1 MLKFFPTAEGFY
13 DFENNE
19 YIYQYKD
26 HLGNVRLSYKDD
38 GNKNPIVTDSN
49 DFYPFGMNFIRN
61 EEENAVFGAGSYVNY
76 KYNRKELQETRMYD
90 YGARFY
96 MPDIGRWGV
105 VDPLAELYTSHSPY
119 FYGNN
124 NPVRFIDPDGR
135 FTVDN
140 LQGGYSSGGAVAG
153 FMSGFGVDMSAYM
166 PSFYSGSEGEM
177 YRNPSLAEVSEASSG
192 SGSGSGGANITLL
205 ASFWETIAA
214 IQNLDLGAGLENG
227 RPGDPETKKPTYN
240 KKITV
245 RFKVDQGATLFIE
258 EDNKKFFNIDIYTIK
273 GTITLDNG
281 VLTISAVGASSA
293 ALVNAYFSG
302 TATITGSTA
311 YGLSSFNVNLPL
323 NRDYGPTVIQS
334 GYQQIGT
341 TTYELPKGTTNV
353 NVSIKAGYIFNIP
366 GKGFG
371 TPFPPNTN
379 YNYHFGNG
387 LNINQYPLFK

>member
-1 MLKFFPTAEGFY
+1 
-13 DFENNE
+13 
-19 YIYQYKD
+19 
-26 HLGNVRLSYKDD
+26 
-38 GNKNPIVTDSN
+38 
-49 DFYPFGMNFIRN
+49 MNFIRN

-76 KYNRKELQETRMYD
+76 KYNGKELQETGMYD

-192 SGSGSGGANITLL
+192 SGSGSGGVNTTLL

-214 IQNLDLGAGLENG
+214 LQNLDLGAGLDG
-227 RPGDPETKKPTYN
+227 GDPKTKRKKLKKTVEVTDRVLNSAEAISALDEYIAEVTKGQPHKVLGKMGRISGNAGNFTSIIVSGLEYYN
-240 KKITV
+240 GDVSGLELTFNMGTTATSIWV
-245 RFKVDQGATLFIE
+245 SSKVGASLGGP
-258 EDNKKFFNIDIYTIK
+258 K
-273 GTITLDNG
+273 GFVAG
-281 VLTISAVGASSA
+281 ATISAVSEFVVKPLYNNYVEPHMIIPAQQGY
-293 ALVNAYFSG
+293 NRWW
-302 TATITGSTA
+302 TGF
-311 YGLSSFNVNLPL
+311 YNHLL
-323 NRDYGPTVIQS
+323 
-334 GYQQIGT
+334 
-341 TTYELPKGTTNV
+341 
-353 NVSIKAGYIFNIP
+353 FNISRY
-366 GKGFG
+366 K
-371 TPFPPNTN
+371 
-379 YNYHFGNG
+379 
-387 LNINQYPLFK
+387 